1 VPGGILEEGSEL
13 VSSVVQLAAFL
24 EPQVKGDMG
33 INIGTKLFPVGVL
46 RCEGWRWYAGKDVRV
61 DSGYNRRVVGV

>member
-24 EPQVKGDMG
+24 EP
-33 INIGTKLFPVGVL
+33 
-46 RCEGWRWYAGKDVRV
+46 
-61 DSGYNRRVVGV
+61 